1 MDYDQLM
8 HNINSLADMIVES
21 KIEKRKEHL
30 VNRLGALI
38 KKELLAEGASDR
50 RVINEIHAA
59 IEEAEFRASYS

>member
-1 MDYDQLM
+1 MEFDQLM
-8 HNINSLADMIVES
+8 HNINSLADMIVET

-38 KKELLAEGASDR
+38 KKELLGEQASDS
-50 RVINEIHAA
+50 RVLIEIHAA